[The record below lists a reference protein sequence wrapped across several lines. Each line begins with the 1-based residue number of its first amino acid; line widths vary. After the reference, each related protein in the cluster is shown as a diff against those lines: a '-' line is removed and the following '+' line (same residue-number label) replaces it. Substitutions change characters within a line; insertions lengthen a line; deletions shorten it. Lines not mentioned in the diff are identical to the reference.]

1 MPHVVGAGSAQVG
14 PLQEQIRKSV
24 QAEAGGE
31 GADEAVE
38 TS

>member
-1 MPHVVGAGSAQVG
+1 MPHVVGTGSAQVG
-14 PLQEQIRKSV
+14 PLEEQIRESV

-38 TS
+38 TA